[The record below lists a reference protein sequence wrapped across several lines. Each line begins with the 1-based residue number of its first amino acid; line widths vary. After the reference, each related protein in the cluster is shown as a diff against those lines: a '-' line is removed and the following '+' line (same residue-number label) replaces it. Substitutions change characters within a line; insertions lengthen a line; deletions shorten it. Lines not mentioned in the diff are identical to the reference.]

1 MCIEEKIGF
10 EYILNDKIIKVTLV
24 TLDRVYNV
32 YDNVDCYF
40 HSSPQK
46 PKEWG
51 EESLHLCR
59 VEHYNLLKK

>member
-1 MCIEEKIGF
+1 M
-10 EYILNDKIIKVTLV
+10 
-24 TLDRVYNV
+24 YNV

-51 EESLHLCR
+51 EESLDLR
-59 VEHYNLLKK
+59 RAEHYNLLKK